1 MGKKDTSIKWG
12 TKATFQQQQFL
23 NWKKENHRCFRYD
36 AANFSGVTVEKLDGK
51 DYNVLTSGKGK
62 FYFDVATGL
71 LYKSNTEMGDAVIKS
86 YLTVDG
92 IKFPGDIEAE
102 GNGQKVVI
110 KTTKVT
116 INSGVTDAD
125 FK

>member
-1 MGKKDTSIKWG
+1 
-12 TKATFQQQQFL
+12 
-23 NWKKENHRCFRYD
+23 
-36 AANFSGVTVEKLDGK
+36 
-51 DYNVLTSGKGK
+51 
-62 FYFDVATGL
+62 
-71 LYKSNTEMGDAVIKS
+71 MGDAVIKS

-110 KTTKVT
+110 KTTKVI